1 MSGNGQQRYKAR
13 KVLVACLGNPDRGD
27 DGVGA
32 AVAQALKGKL
42 PADVI
47 LMTRSGDML
56 SLIDDWSGVDAVVC
70 VDAAATM
77 ETPGRIHRIDLKTE
91 SLPANM
97 AVTSGHAFGL
107 AEAVQLA
114 RTLGLA
120 PAEIVVYAVEGGC
133 FEGGAEMTAAVTGA
147 VAEVARLVIEEV
159 RLLRQS
165 VTEMNAHA

>member
-1 MSGNGQQRYKAR
+1 
-13 KVLVACLGNPDRGD
+13 
-27 DGVGA
+27 
-32 AVAQALKGKL
+32 
-42 PADVI
+42 
-47 LMTRSGDML
+47 
-56 SLIDDWSGVDAVVC
+56 
-70 VDAAATM
+70 
-77 ETPGRIHRIDLKTE
+77 
-91 SLPANM
+91 M